1 MKYYQKT
8 LNSPFKSGIKRSH
21 VSGLLFGYS
30 QFSQWLVY
38 GLAFFLAAVFLEND
52 LLSGPNDMFKA
63 IYCMLFGAYGAGQ
76 AQSFAPDIVKA
87 IAASH
92 SVYRILDEPTTC
104 DPMDPEGEMIKGKV
118 NGKIEFRN
126 VWFKYPSRSEWIFK
140 GLSFIIQPGQSVA
153 LVGQSGCGKSTIIQL
168 ILRFYEIQKGSILL
182 DGVDIRDLNLK
193 SLRSQTALVQQEP
206 VLFDAT
212 ISENIAYGRPDASF
226 TEIRGAAE
234 AANALEFIESGNDGF
249 DRKVGTRGSQ
259 LSGGQK
265 QRVAI
270 ARALVKEPSILLL
283 DEATSALDKE
293 SEAIVQQ
300 ALDAAMKNYT
310 SIVIAHRLST
320 IEHVDCL
327 YVLENGVVAEQGDYH
342 ALLNKK
348 DGVFHKIAVG
358 QY

>member
-1 MKYYQKT
+1 M
-8 LNSPFKSGIKRSH
+8 
-21 VSGLLFGYS
+21 SGLLFGYS

-153 LVGQSGCGKSTIIQL
+153 LVG
-168 ILRFYEIQKGSILL
+168 
-182 DGVDIRDLNLK
+182 
-193 SLRSQTALVQQEP
+193 
-206 VLFDAT
+206 
-212 ISENIAYGRPDASF
+212 
-226 TEIRGAAE
+226 
-234 AANALEFIESGNDGF
+234 
-249 DRKVGTRGSQ
+249 
-259 LSGGQK
+259 
-265 QRVAI
+265 
-270 ARALVKEPSILLL
+270 
-283 DEATSALDKE
+283 
-293 SEAIVQQ
+293 
-300 ALDAAMKNYT
+300 
-310 SIVIAHRLST
+310 
-320 IEHVDCL
+320 
-327 YVLENGVVAEQGDYH
+327 
-342 ALLNKK
+342 
-348 DGVFHKIAVG
+348 
-358 QY
+358 